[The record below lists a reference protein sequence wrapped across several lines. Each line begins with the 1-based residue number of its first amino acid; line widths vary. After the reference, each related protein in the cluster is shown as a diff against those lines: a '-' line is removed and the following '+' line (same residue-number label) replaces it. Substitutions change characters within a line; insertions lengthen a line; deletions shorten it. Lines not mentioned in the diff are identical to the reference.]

1 MPFPAKEGDELYANG
16 IFRFN
21 ITSIL
26 EHIMSGELDVQEEW
40 INVKEWFKTHVRGS
54 VKFL

>member
-1 MPFPAKEGDELYANG
+1 MPFHAKEGDELYANG

-26 EHIMSGELDVQEEW
+26 EHIMSGKLDVQEEW
-40 INVKEWFKTHVRGS
+40 INVKEWLKTHVRGS